1 MHPALHS
8 WRDDLSGTLVRM
20 LAYLGAAALLSMA
33 AAHLFQASPGLPALS
48 PAPREAWITI
58 GKPFP
63 AFNLSI
69 PEAADA
75 PTHYAIRRNVEGGGR
90 QDILGLGEPNGTDPY
105 LEVQIYR
112 PGSEIEHFATAET
125 VIRDSAEALGPAA
138 MQSRAP
144 LMTKFGPMAV
154 FAFDSSRGTLRHCL
168 GFVRQYDD
176 PRLQISGRFC
186 RGGEPIEHSTLACA
200 LDRLTLLS
208 AGSFPKVGALFAR
221 AELNREFCGQ
231 HDPILTPTPKYRLLW
246 KALPN
251 RPMPRRI
258 GR

>member
-1 MHPALHS
+1 MHPALYS

-33 AAHLFQASPGLPALS
+33 WAHLFQTSPVLEALTAGRRD
-48 PAPREAWITI
+48 PWITI
-58 GKPFP
+58 RKPFP
-63 AFNLSI
+63 AFTLSI

-75 PTHYAIRRNVEGGGR
+75 PAHYAIRRNADGGGR
-90 QDILGLGEPNGTDPY
+90 QDILSLGEPNSADPY

-112 PGSEIEHFATAET
+112 PGSEISHFATAET
-125 VIRDSAEALGPAA
+125 VIRDSAGPLGPAN
-138 MQSRAP
+138 MQSQAP

-154 FAFDSSRGTLRHCL
+154 FAFDSSRGKPRHCL

-186 RGGEPIEHSTLACA
+186 RGGEFIEHSTLACA

-208 AGSFPKVGALFAR
+208 AGSFPKVGALFAH
-221 AELNREFCGQ
+221 AELKRQFCVP
-231 HDPILTPTPKYRLLW
+231 HEPILTPTPKYRLLW

>member
-8 WRDDLSGTLVRM
+8 WRDELSGTLVRM

-33 AAHLFQASPGLPALS
+33 AVQLLQTSPVPGAPPA
-48 PAPREAWITI
+48 ATRDAWITI

-63 AFNLSI
+63 AFTLSI

-75 PTHYAIRRNVEGGGR
+75 PAHYAIRRHMDGGGR
-90 QDILGLGEPNGTDPY
+90 EDILSLGKPDGTDPY
-105 LEVQIYR
+105 LEVRIYR
-112 PGSEIEHFATAET
+112 PGSEISHFATAGA
-125 VIRDSAEALGPAA
+125 VIDESAAA
-138 MQSRAP
+138 SGLVNARRQTP
-144 LMTKFGPMAV
+144 LMTKFGPVAII
-154 FAFDSSRGTLRHCL
+154 AYDSSGGTPRHCL
-168 GFVRQYDD
+168 GFVRQFDD

-186 RGGEPIEHSTLACA
+186 RGGDTVERSTLACA

-208 AGSFPKVGALFAR
+208 AGSSPKVATLFAH
-221 AELNREFCGQ
+221 AELKREFCVP
-231 HDPILTPTPKYRLLW
+231 HDPILTPTPQYRLLW
-246 KALPN
+246 NALPD

>member
-8 WRDDLSGTLVRM
+8 WRDVLSGTLVRM

-33 AAHLFQASPGLPALS
+33 GAHLFRTSPVLETLTT
-48 PAPREAWITI
+48 APRDPWITI

-90 QDILGLGEPNGTDPY
+90 QDILSLGEPDGAGPY

-112 PGSEIEHFATAET
+112 PGSELSRFATADV
-125 VIRDSAEALGPAA
+125 VIRDSADVLGPAK
-138 MQSRAP
+138 MQGQAP

-154 FAFDSSRGTLRHCL
+154 FAFNSSRGAPRHCL

-186 RGGEPIEHSTLACA
+186 RGGEFVEHSTLACA

-208 AGSFPKVGALFAR
+208 AGSFPKVAALFAH
-221 AELNREFCGQ
+221 AELKRRFCVQ
-231 HDPILTPTPKYRLLW
+231 HDPILTPTPKYRQLW
-246 KALPN
+246 QALPN